1 MTRSPCPTRVPD
13 QLPEIVSWKV
23 KLIKVFPSADLVET
37 TLRLS
42 WNAPVPD
49 TGVDAM
55 AVVPPRHNRAIVAT
69 ILVRILLDM

>member
-37 TLRLS
+37 VARVS
-42 WNAPVPD
+42 WNVPVPD
-49 TGVDAM
+49 TGVDAI
-55 AVVPPRHNRAIVAT
+55 AVVPPRHTRAMAAAAV
-69 ILVRILLDM
+69 VRTTLDI